1 MKTNTIGRLTCPIC
15 NEPHQDLRV
24 NKNGNLYMYC
34 DNGCSIKFNP
44 AMSRKHLPVLEQG
57 HSIQIEKIGV
67 ITSLKQKEQKKDELQ
82 WQQPRTTTTGTNG
95 SNIDRRTDGQT
106 GGVRTDC
113 SSNAGGFLRRF
124 LVDDD
129 E

>member
-44 AMSRKHLPVLEQG
+44 AMSRKHLPLLEQG

-67 ITSLKQKEQKKDELQ
+67 ITSLKSKERKEDELQ
-82 WQQPRTTTTGTNG
+82 WKQPRTNTGANTDGRTNG
-95 SNIDRRTDGQT
+95 AIS
-106 GGVRTDC
+106 GVRTD
-113 SSNAGGFLRRF
+113 NTTNTGGFLRRF

>member
-67 ITSLKQKEQKKDELQ
+67 ITSLKPKEKKEDELQ
-82 WQQPRTTTTGTNG
+82 WKQPRTNTGANIDGRTNG
-95 SNIDRRTDGQT
+95 SIS
-106 GGVRTDC
+106 GVRTD
-113 SSNAGGFLRRF
+113 NTTNTGGFLRRF

>member
-15 NEPHQDLRV
+15 NEPNQDLRV

-44 AMSRKHLPVLEQG
+44 AMSRKHLSVLEQG
-57 HSIQIEKIGV
+57 HSIQVEKIGV
-67 ITSLKQKEQKKDELQ
+67 ITSLKPKEKKEDELQ
-82 WQQPRTTTTGTNG
+82 WKQQRTNTGA
-95 SNIDRRTDGQT
+95 NIDRRTNGAI
-106 GGVRTDC
+106 GGVRTDNTTNT
-113 SSNAGGFLRRF
+113 SGFLRRF

>member
-15 NEPHQDLRV
+15 SEPNQDLRV

-44 AMSRKHLPVLEQG
+44 AMSRKHLAVLEQG
-57 HSIQIEKIGV
+57 HSIQVEKIGV
-67 ITSLKQKEQKKDELQ
+67 ITSLKPKEKKEDELQ
-82 WQQPRTTTTGTNG
+82 WKQPRANTGANIDGRTNG
-95 SNIDRRTDGQT
+95 TIS
-106 GGVRTDC
+106 GVRTDN
-113 SSNAGGFLRRF
+113 STNTGGFLRRF

>member
-67 ITSLKQKEQKKDELQ
+67 ITSLKSKERKEDELQ
-82 WQQPRTTTTGTNG
+82 WKQPRTNTGANTDGRTNG
-95 SNIDRRTDGQT
+95 AIS
-106 GGVRTDC
+106 GVRTDNT
-113 SSNAGGFLRRF
+113 SNSGGFLRRF

>member
-15 NEPHQDLRV
+15 SEPNQDLRV

-44 AMSRKHLPVLEQG
+44 AMSRKHLSVLEQG

-67 ITSLKQKEQKKDELQ
+67 ITSLKPKEKKEDELQ
-82 WQQPRTTTTGTNG
+82 WKQPRANTGANIDGRTNG
-95 SNIDRRTDGQT
+95 AIS
-106 GGVRTDC
+106 GVRADNTT
-113 SSNAGGFLRRF
+113 NTGGFLRRF

>member
-15 NEPHQDLRV
+15 SEPNQDLRV

-44 AMSRKHLPVLEQG
+44 AMSRKHLTVLEQG

-67 ITSLKQKEQKKDELQ
+67 ITSLKPKEKKEDELQ
-82 WQQPRTTTTGTNG
+82 WKQPRTNTGANTDGRTNG
-95 SNIDRRTDGQT
+95 AIS
-106 GGVRTDC
+106 GVRTD
-113 SSNAGGFLRRF
+113 NTTNTGGFLRRF